1 MVRGFFLRWWNVLKV
16 SKNVL
21 KSWWY
26 LHNSVNILKTIELY
40 TLNRGHIW
48 YVRGFPGSA
57 VVKNPPVNAGDTRDA
72 GLIPGSG
79 RSPAKG
85 NGNPLQYPCLKNS
98 MDRGAWWATVHGVTE
113 SDKTDWLNTHTHT
126 HTWYASDISIKLF
139 QAIQNRSWCQHP
151 PESGLGSLWAH
162 LAWAR
167 LYLHFVPWGLPS
179 QHRPAP
185 ARAQSDLEAWSR
197 DPGKQVWGGC
207 GCENLVWRVPHPS
220 SPGTSLTT
228 ATCEQLGQVHGSTPL
243 CQLRLECPALVLTL
257 VWCWSPWGVSMF
269 SGLLS
274 HLVPHSPSSSQ
285 PSRGTTPRMAV
296 SSKAQFISVQSL
308 SHVQLFATPWIAA
321 CQASLSITNSR
332 SSLRF
337 TSVESVMLSSLAIGT
352 QSLNSCLE

>member
-1 MVRGFFLRWWNVLKV
+1 MWGASQVVQWWRIHLSMQETQEMQVWSLGQ
-16 SKNVL
+16 
-21 KSWWY
+21 
-26 LHNSVNILKTIELY
+26 E
-40 TLNRGHIW
+40 
-48 YVRGFPGSA
+48 
-57 VVKNPPVNAGDTRDA
+57 D
-72 GLIPGSG
+72 
-79 RSPAKG
+79 
-85 NGNPLQYPCLKNS
+85 PLQKEMATHSSILAWKIPWTEEPGGLQS
-98 MDRGAWWATVHGVTE
+98 MGSQSQTWL
-113 SDKTDWLNTHTHT
+113 SDWTHTHTHT

-139 QAIQNRSWCQHP
+139 KTIQNRSWCQHL

-162 LAWAR
+162 LAWAG
-167 LYLHFVPWGLPS
+167 LHLHFVPRGLPS
-179 QHRPAP
+179 QHPPAP
-185 ARAQSDLEAWSR
+185 ARAQSDLKAWSR

-228 ATCEQLGQVHGSTPL
+228 AACEQLVQVHGSIPL
-243 CQLRLECPALVLTL
+243 CQLHLECPALVLTL

-296 SSKAQFISVQSL
+296 SIKAQFISVQSL
-308 SHVQLFATPWIAA
+308 SRVQLFATPWIAA
-321 CQASLSITNSR
+321 CQASLSITNSG
-332 SSLRF
+332 SSLRL